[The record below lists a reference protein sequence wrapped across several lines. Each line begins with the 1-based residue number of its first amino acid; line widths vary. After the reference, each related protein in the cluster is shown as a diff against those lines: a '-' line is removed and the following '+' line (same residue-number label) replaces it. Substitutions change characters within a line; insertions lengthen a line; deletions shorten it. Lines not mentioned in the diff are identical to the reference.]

1 MQTLVNDP
9 YEPTFGQTSPHT
21 PSLREHMEDGFC
33 LLSLLRQGY
42 APEHAARFNQQ
53 LDAFLASFER
63 DARAQGKPQASIEL
77 ARYAY
82 CALMDEAI
90 LSSGLPLRDSWEQMP
105 LQLRLF
111 GEHLAGEGFFQ
122 RLETLLQAPA
132 QHFEAL
138 EVFHT
143 CLLLGF
149 KGRYLLDN
157 GERLEY
163 IRQQVQR
170 EIQRV
175 RGQDA
180 AFSPHSLPARPRSAP
195 RSPLPHWFLPA
206 VLLGSCVGLYAAYRW
221 LLLQQLNQA
230 LGL

>member
-9 YEPTFGQTSPHT
+9 YEPTLGQTSHQS

-33 LLSLLRQGY
+33 LLALLRQGY
-42 APEHAARFNQQ
+42 APDHAARFNQQ
-53 LDAFLASFER
+53 LDAFLAGFER
-63 DARAQGKPQASIEL
+63 EARAHGKPQASIEL

-90 LSSGLPLRDSWEQMP
+90 LSSGLALRDSWEQMP

-122 RLETLLQAPA
+122 
-132 QHFEAL
+132 
-138 EVFHT
+138 
-143 CLLLGF
+143 
-149 KGRYLLDN
+149 
-157 GERLEY
+157 RLEY

-195 RSPLPHWFLPA
+195 RRPLPQWFLPA
-206 VLLGSCVGLYAAYRW
+206 LLLGSCVGLYAAYRW